1 MTELKLCATYRY
13 GRHVAQALRP
23 LKNSSIVIASE
34 ASRLRHSSL
43 WLRRLKAISKHVDN
57 PQDCHVA
64 LLLAMT
70 RIEQKWGLCKALA
83 FRLAYAASLICRNG
97 INFAYIYGLMHY
109 NRIIHIIL
117 LAVVLF
123 LAFSVSPCPAQD
135 VPSQHEQDLLQLI
148 NEARENP
155 LIVATSLGMDADQIL
170 QDLPELR
177 DILIYGLPPLSFNEN
192 LYAAASAHTRDMLEN
207 GYYSHDS
214 LDGRTY
220 DDRIGEKGYVPT
232 ATGESLGMLA
242 FFNFIQ
248 PAEAVALIFENMFR
262 YELDPARTERRNIL
276 ASDLKEAGIALRTGT
291 LVLSGSAC
299 NVYLATCDFGSSVR
313 KLELEFFNLINQARE
328 NPLAVAESLGMDP
341 DQIMQDFPELR
352 DILIYGL
359 PPLTFNRNLYAAAGA
374 HSQDMLENGYYSHFS
389 LDGRTFEDRIR
400 ETGYDLL
407 DAGENMALQ
416 CLSADFIDEND
427 DQIDRLVSLMFRKIF
442 TRELRPDSAEE
453 RNILD
458 PVLREVGI
466 SFITGTS
473 SELGGICGDRVSLL
487 VADFGFSFVHLDP
500 SLVGVV
506 YSDRDQDGLYS
517 QGEGIPGVAMSI
529 DGPSGFLNINIYTNK
544 TGGFSA
550 ALAPGPYRIVALVD
564 GQEMIKYIELE
575 EENQTVMFKVGPDSE
590 EGDHLE

>member
-1 MTELKLCATYRY
+1 M
-13 GRHVAQALRP
+13 
-23 LKNSSIVIASE
+23 
-34 ASRLRHSSL
+34 
-43 WLRRLKAISKHVDN
+43 
-57 PQDCHVA
+57 
-64 LLLAMT
+64 
-70 RIEQKWGLCKALA
+70 
-83 FRLAYAASLICRNG
+83 
-97 INFAYIYGLMHY
+97 NFAYICDLMHY
-109 NRIIHIIL
+109 RIIHIIL

-123 LAFSVSPCPAQD
+123 FAFSVRPSSAQD
-135 VPSQHEQDLLQLI
+135 VSFQHEQDLLQLI
-148 NEARENP
+148 NQARENP
-155 LIVATSLGMDADQIL
+155 LIVATSLGMDAGQIL

-220 DDRIGEKGYVPT
+220 DDRIVEKGYVPT

-248 PAEAVALIFENMFR
+248 PAKAVELIFENMFR
-262 YELDPARTERRNIL
+262 DELDPARTERRNIL
-276 ASDLKEAGIALRTGT
+276 ASDLEEAGIALRTGT
-291 LVLSGSAC
+291 LQLAGSAC

-313 KLELEFFNLINQARE
+313 KLELEFFHLINQARE
-328 NPLAVAESLGMDP
+328 NPLAVAESLGMDTN
-341 DQIMQDFPELR
+341 QIMQDFPELR

-389 LDGRTFEDRIR
+389 LDGRTFEERILAS
-400 ETGYDLL
+400 GYDPLTTGESL
-407 DAGENMALQ
+407 GLFRLCGDATSENGV
-416 CLSADFIDEND
+416 DFLFE
-427 DQIDRLVSLMFRKIF
+427 RIF
-442 TRELRPDSAEE
+442 TDELKPDSVAD

-458 PVLREVGI
+458 DRDLKEVGI
-466 SFITGTS
+466 SFIAGTS
-473 SELGGICGDRVSLL
+473 IQLGGICGDHVSLL

-506 YSDRDQDGLYS
+506 YLDLDQNRLYS

-529 DGPSGFLNINIYTNK
+529 DGSSGLLNIYTNE

-550 ALAPGPYRIVALVD
+550 ALTPGPYRIVALVD

-575 EENQTVMFKVGPDSE
+575 EENQTVMFKIVPDSE